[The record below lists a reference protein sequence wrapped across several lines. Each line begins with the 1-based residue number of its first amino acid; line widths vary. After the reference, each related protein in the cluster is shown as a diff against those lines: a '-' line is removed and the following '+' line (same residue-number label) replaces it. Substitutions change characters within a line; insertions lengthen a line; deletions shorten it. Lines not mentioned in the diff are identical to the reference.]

1 MMDCGYF
8 DTTRNANHSSFL
20 APTLVG
26 GRRPLASE
34 ICAQSDPSHFEK
46 RRLKHISAYNV
57 STVRDSERSST
68 MTNTGNVAINDVLP
82 LKAAR
87 RDAIVNLKCFGAL
100 DTRDL
105 ISMVTFTCTMRRH
118 LIRLASAPFISSR
131 LFGNVWLGSV
141 FVCNAW
147 EAQYRIY
154 EGWVRTLRRT
164 LSSLDRLSSVY
175 ITCTGT
181 CVCSGLT
188 RCWWW
193 PRRIR

>member
-1 MMDCGYF
+1 MTKLNDGL

-68 MTNTGNVAINDVLP
+68 MTNTRNVAINDVLP

-87 RDAIVNLKCFGAL
+87 RDAIVNLKCFGGLGHQRPNFDGYICIHYTASPYSA
-100 DTRDL
+100 R
-105 ISMVTFTCTMRRH
+105 ISAIY
-118 LIRLASAPFISSR
+118 LLPF
-131 LFGNVWLGSV
+131 V
-141 FVCNAW
+141 
-147 EAQYRIY
+147 
-154 EGWVRTLRRT
+154 
-164 LSSLDRLSSVY
+164 
-175 ITCTGT
+175 
-181 CVCSGLT
+181 
-188 RCWWW
+188 
-193 PRRIR
+193 